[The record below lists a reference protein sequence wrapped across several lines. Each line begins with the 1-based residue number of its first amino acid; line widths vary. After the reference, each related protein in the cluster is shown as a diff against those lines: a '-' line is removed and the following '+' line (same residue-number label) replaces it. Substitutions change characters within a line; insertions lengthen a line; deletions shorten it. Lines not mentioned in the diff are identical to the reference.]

1 MSKAKQLSYV
11 AWEYEGAFSIVFNE
25 RDRTLT
31 TVAREMIMA
40 GLRNSGF
47 SIHSIRSRNDIASC
61 ANMKIEGIE
70 GHPEYYE
77 GVRMGKINTYF
88 SYSFID
94 RIVSADKKVL
104 WSR

>member
-1 MSKAKQLSYV
+1 MSKAKRLSYV
-11 AWEYEGAFSIVFNE
+11 AWEYEGPFSIVFTKK
-25 RDRTLT
+25 DQDI
-31 TVAREMIMA
+31 AMGMIVA

-61 ANMKIEGIE
+61 ANVKIEGIE
-70 GHPEYYE
+70 GHPEYNG

-94 RIVSADKKVL
+94 RIVTADKRVL